1 MPNKKFRIFDSDAL
15 KNIHQRVFFSI
26 VVFIIF
32 YSLVFFQIYNIMIFS
47 KYFNG
52 ELLKKNIQIKQTEN
66 RGEIFDRNGVLLA
79 STIKSYSLFARPKKI
94 KEIDSLSKKLEEIL
108 SIPQNEIKS
117 KLSKDT
123 NFVWIKR
130 NIIPR
135 EHQEIINLGEI
146 GLQTKPENK
155 RVYPHRELTSHIV
168 GFDNID
174 GKGLSGIEKGLQNK
188 LDSGENINLSV
199 DIRIQNSVRNEL
211 IKTIQKFSAQS
222 GSAIVMN
229 ITTGEILSM
238 VNYPDF
244 DPNFRDKIL
253 TKNQFNNATQGVFE
267 MGSTFKPITMAIALD
282 KNIVDLEMLFDV
294 SQPIKLGKYII
305 NDFTSYKGKLNVKGI
320 IVKSSNIGAAKIA
333 QLIGKK
339 NQIEYFKK
347 FGFFDEIDLELD
359 ETQKPLFPN
368 HWKEIETMTMGY
380 GHGFAVTPLHL
391 CQAYASMVNG
401 GFMVKSTLLKN
412 NNQAISD
419 RVINSSTS
427 DQIKSLLR
435 SVILETKYTGPN
447 ARIAGY
453 ELGGKTG
460 TAELLING
468 HYSSHANLASFI
480 SVFPISNP
488 KYLVFAMV
496 IGPKKIEETYFNNT
510 GGWVAAPLVK
520 DIILEMI
527 KILGIPPR
535 SNTNKLKA
543 SNDRYPVMNSNVTL

>member
-1 MPNKKFRIFDSDAL
+1 M
-15 KNIHQRVFFSI
+15 
-26 VVFIIF
+26 
-32 YSLVFFQIYNIMIFS
+32 
-47 KYFNG
+47 
-52 ELLKKNIQIKQTEN
+52 LKKNIQIKQTEN

-79 STIKSYSLFARPKKI
+79 STIKSYSLFAHPKKI

-267 MGSTFKPITMAIALD
+267 MGSTFKPITMAIGLD
-282 KNIVDLEMLFDV
+282 KNIIDLEMLFDV

-305 NDFTSYKGKLNVKGI
+305 NDFTPYKGKLNVKGI

-347 FGFFDEIDLELD
+347 FGFFDEIDLDGLVENNGILYIWNEKNLKRNSLKNFFWKSNVKLLTDSIKDLYSGISNDLTSYSKVLFIKGEKSNYILD
-359 ETQKPLFPN
+359 NDWDNIISLFP
-368 HWKEIETMTMGY
+368 K
-380 GHGFAVTPLHL
+380 A
-391 CQAYASMVNG
+391 
-401 GFMVKSTLLKN
+401 K
-412 NNQAISD
+412 ISP
-419 RVINSSTS
+419 V
-427 DQIKSLLR
+427 SLY
-435 SVILETKYTGPN
+435 IL
-447 ARIAGY
+447 
-453 ELGGKTG
+453 
-460 TAELLING
+460 
-468 HYSSHANLASFI
+468 
-480 SVFPISNP
+480 
-488 KYLVFAMV
+488 
-496 IGPKKIEETYFNNT
+496 
-510 GGWVAAPLVK
+510 
-520 DIILEMI
+520 
-527 KILGIPPR
+527 
-535 SNTNKLKA
+535 
-543 SNDRYPVMNSNVTL
+543 